1 MTSLPLNTIITG
13 HVLDALATLPD
24 NSIHCCVTSPPY
36 FGLRAYG
43 TEPQVW
49 GGAPA
54 CPHTNW
60 GDDGGR
66 LDPGYHGGLV
76 DGKARR
82 KGQIGERALRHSLV
96 AGGLFCQACGA
107 WRGELG
113 AEPTPEMY
121 IGHLVAVFGEV
132 RRVLRKDG
140 TLWVIIADTYAQGG
154 MSNPSSC
161 STLKGGKNRGA
172 AGYQITRRA
181 TGNLKPKDLVGIP
194 WLLAFALRAHGWYL
208 RQDNI
213 WAKANCMPE
222 SVTDRTTC
230 AHEHVFHLAKSE
242 KYHYDADAVREAGSP
257 DSHGGPRVNPGQKAD
272 AGGAT
277 TNGRGAST
285 LGRWCLGDETG
296 GRNKR
301 NVWRVPAEPYAGP
314 HYAAYPP
321 ALIEPCIL
329 AGTSPMACPRCGAGW
344 RRTLATTATVVRP
357 GPKSGHYG
365 RRTTDGIAGGT
376 LIRAG
381 TRRTT
386 GWAPRCKCEGNDG
399 SAKCVVLDPFMG
411 VGTTGLV
418 AVRHGRAYIGVELNP
433 AYADE
438 ARKRIDAEA
447 AQARWSFERG
457 AIDVPQQ
464 LQLGGDMT

>member
-1 MTSLPLNTIITG
+1 VTSLPLNTIITG

-194 WLLAFALRAHGWYL
+194 WLLAFALRADGWYL

-213 WAKANCMPE
+213 WGKSNCMPE

-230 AHEHVFHLAKSE
+230 AHEHVFHLAKSSS
-242 KYHYDADAVREAGSP
+242 YAYDADAIREPMAEPGRVFAA
-257 DSHGGPRVNPGQKAD
+257 DTAAHKTGALTMQGNRTTGGLHD
-272 AGGAT
+272 
-277 TNGRGAST
+277 GRAQY
-285 LGRWCLGDETG
+285 GDPLR

-301 NVWRVPAEPYAGP
+301 NVWRVPTEPYPGP
-314 HYAAYPP
+314 HFAVFPP
-321 ALIEPCIL
+321 ALVEPCIL
-329 AGTSPMACPRCGAGW
+329 AGTSPMACPSCGAPWRRQVMKMQSERKQRRAMPNPDRNDAGASCNATRLYNTSGW
-344 RRTLATTATVVRP
+344 RPTCP
-357 GPKSGHYG
+357 CPS
-365 RRTTDGIAGGT
+365 
-376 LIRAG
+376 
-381 TRRTT
+381 
-386 GWAPRCKCEGNDG
+386 NDG